1 MVSAEE
7 AETLM
12 RPTLTDA
19 ARHKVRSHKDLEKWA
34 QDKDKRIAAQKRR
47 WEQKEKALN
56 RDPILCPRSIALCA
70 KTAGNRE
77 PDVVERLLG
86 YGQEYKA
93 IKEQRRMEISLER
106 EHSAAT
112 ARRSVN
118 TLSHRLVMA
127 REMEEDEDDSRERPL
142 HAADRLYR
150 HHFERQQLLEQ
161 KKSQLLE
168 QEQIDPETGRHL
180 FNPQTNARS
189 AKLRENLN
197 RPANLVQALWEWE
210 EQRNTKK
217 LHVQALQ
224 HQLESERARSSF
236 FNSNSRKLTSQ
247 RSQGKAGQGGANAA
261 GDAAADGEHHNTVHA
276 PQTITPKVAA
286 NAERRAK
293 TAAAGELQGYKEGE
307 VGQLTFHPDI
317 NPKSRLLD
325 AQTVRG
331 EGRQPRYQEL
341 YEMTAVYQQRR
352 ASLKQH
358 YDQQQAKVCTFQ
370 PSRPPRAGSTKQP
383 LEVLSRPL
391 LSTTPRCRFFSQHLL
406 LTLAS
411 MLQIDHFL
419 RCLNTPLSTL
429 PRGARLHPRTARH
442 TRFVLCT
449 HTGYRTRLVAAQC
462 APKP

>member
-1 MVSAEE
+1 MVGCILAATKAHMVSAEE

-34 QDKDKRIAAQKRR
+34 QDRDKRVAAQKRR

-118 TLSHRLVMA
+118 TLSHQLVMA
-127 REMEEDEDDSRERPL
+127 REMEEDEEDFRERPL
-142 HAADRLYR
+142 IAADRLYR

-161 KKSQLLE
+161 KKNQLLE

-210 EQRNTKK
+210 EQRNSKK

-224 HQLESERARSSF
+224 HQLESERAKSSF
-236 FNSNSRKLTSQ
+236 LNSNSRKLNSQ
-247 RSQGKAGQGGANAA
+247 RSQAKADQGGANGA
-261 GDAAADGEHHNTVHA
+261 GNAAAADGEHHSAVHA
-276 PQTITPKVAA
+276 PQTTTPQVFA
-286 NAERRAK
+286 NAEGRAK
-293 TAAAGELQGYKEGE
+293 TAAAGELQGFKEGE

-325 AQTVRG
+325 AQTMRG

-370 PSRPPRAGSTKQP
+370 PSRPPRATKNP

-391 LSTTPRCRFFSQHLL
+391 LFTTPPAHTRIQIHHLL
-406 LTLAS
+406 RWLAAPACTLALPATLDLYPALTLA
-411 MLQIDHFL
+411 
-419 RCLNTPLSTL
+419 
-429 PRGARLHPRTARH
+429 
-442 TRFVLCT
+442 TRM
-449 HTGYRTRLVAAQC
+449 RLVAAAAAHC
-462 APKP
+462 DPKP